1 MRSSKGFTLIELLIV
16 VVIIGILA
24 AIAIPKFGAVKN
36 KAFVTTMKAD
46 LRNLA
51 TTEET
56 YYTDNLSYTS
66 AFTSAAFQPS
76 SGVHYVIGSAS
87 TTGWSA
93 TANHTSLPGT
103 VCTVYGGDAENLSV
117 RIDVQGDSVVHALGG
132 VVVDAWNDPQRQFDK
147 GAFGFLVTGRDQIA
161 VGRFAFVGR

>member
-1 MRSSKGFTLIELLIV
+1 VRNSKGFTLIELLIV

-56 YYTDNLSYTS
+56 YYTDNLAYTNTFS
-66 AFTSAAFQPS
+66 SAAFQQS
-76 SGVHYVIGSAS
+76 SGVQYTIGGAT

-103 VCTVYGGDAENLSV
+103 ICTVYGGDA
-117 RIDVQGDSVVHALGG
+117 APAG
-132 VVVDAWNDPQRQFDK
+132 VPAGEAKCAP
-147 GAFGFLVTGRDQIA
+147 
-161 VGRFAFVGR
+161 